1 MNFDMQCIY
10 NRLWSMIYLIDYD
23 RKTVQQLVYLFSI
36 KIRIIIIIFNSA
48 GKKRVFVDV
57 KIFIMLNNI

>member
-1 MNFDMQCIY
+1 MNCDMQCIY

>member
-1 MNFDMQCIY
+1 
-10 NRLWSMIYLIDYD
+10 MIYLIDYD

>member
-1 MNFDMQCIY
+1 MNCDMQCIY

-36 KIRIIIIIFNSA
+36 KIRIIIIFNSA